1 MTLAKCIASYL
12 QLQVGISIDN
22 IDYVN
27 VYVVYIIY
35 GISNCC
41 YYIYASFKSGCYGC
55 PITYKNFLLVVLHA
69 SEHKQ
74 ATHNNIATFSNCTDK
89 IIFTR

>member
-27 VYVVYIIY
+27 IYVVYIIY

-41 YYIYASFKSGCYGC
+41 YYIYASLKSYGC